1 MTVTLS
7 YINLDTRADRREFFE
22 EQVQRL
28 GLDFKRKSAI
38 TPADLKPDEIARFC
52 SEGQGIRPVELAC
65 IKSHLAMVE
74 DFVSTGE
81 ALGAFFEDDALLSD
95 TLPQFLKDY
104 EDNGGFGYGL
114 IRLDHARRIRLFPAS
129 RTTSTNI
136 ALHQFRSTLTGAAGY
151 LLTRDAALKLA
162 AYNGWGERVFDH
174 ALYDPFSRPG
184 NLLMRANVNPALV
197 VQFASRGETR
207 ENSED
212 KIRIVLDGLRGE
224 DSIAELC
231 RKEGIA
237 QSLYYTWSKE
247 FMEAGKR
254 RLAGDTARAATTDEV
269 KELRRQAGA
278 LKECVADLTLENRL
292 LKKSMIADGDDDA

>member
-28 GLDFKRKSAI
+28 GLDFKRKSAVA
-38 TPADLKPDEIARFC
+38 PADLKPDEIARFC
-52 SEGQGIRPVELAC
+52 AAGQGIRPVELAC
-65 IKSHLAMVE
+65 IKSHLAMIE

-81 ALGAFFEDDALLSD
+81 AFGAFFEDDALLSD

-104 EDNGGFGYGL
+104 EENGGFGYRL
-114 IRLDHARRIRLFPAS
+114 IRLDHARRVRLFPAS

-162 AYNGWGERVFDH
+162 AFNGWGERVFDH

-184 NLLMRANVNPALV
+184 NLLARANVNPALV

-207 ENSED
+207 ENSGIGLSDIDPPPVRKIASPRKPRHRIANMRTSISAFARGIRNALDHLILLPKGLKSTRVYFKGDSPYCQIDQKAPAGPVGEGEERHTD
-212 KIRIVLDGLRGE
+212 KPSG
-224 DSIAELC
+224 
-231 RKEGIA
+231 
-237 QSLYYTWSKE
+237 
-247 FMEAGKR
+247 
-254 RLAGDTARAATTDEV
+254 
-269 KELRRQAGA
+269 
-278 LKECVADLTLENRL
+278 
-292 LKKSMIADGDDDA
+292 